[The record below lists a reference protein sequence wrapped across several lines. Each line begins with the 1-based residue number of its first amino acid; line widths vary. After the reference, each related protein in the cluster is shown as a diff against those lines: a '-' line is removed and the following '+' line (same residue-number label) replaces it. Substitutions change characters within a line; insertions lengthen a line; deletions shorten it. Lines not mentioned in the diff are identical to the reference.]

1 MLDVKLIRQETA
13 KVLASLKRRN
23 PAFTLDEF
31 LAKDKEWRGLVSH
44 SETIQSQ
51 LKNKSK
57 EIGLAMKEK
66 KDTESIKLEVS
77 KLKEEKEKIDLALER
92 VKLEMDD
99 VLLRIPNLPLDD
111 VPSGTGEND
120 NKEIRKWG
128 ELKNFSFTPKEHDEI
143 GVALGILDFER
154 GVKISGTRF
163 TFICGDG
170 ARLERALINFMLEEH
185 RKRGYVEYCPPLLV
199 LPETMK
205 GTGQLPKFEED
216 LYKTNVGNFL
226 IPTAEVPL
234 TSFYRDEFIDV
245 TKTKNLTAYTPC
257 FRSEAGSAGKDV
269 KGMIRQHQFDKVELV
284 KICHPDQSAQELE
297 NMTGDAEN
305 ILQLLKI
312 PYRTMALCTG
322 DMGFSAGKTYDI
334 EVWLPGQNKYREIS
348 SCSNCTDFQARRA
361 NIKFKDEK
369 GNQPAHTLNGSGL
382 AVGRTLVAIL
392 ENYQNADGSVSIPD
406 VLVSYMYGQKII
418 KKYL

>member
-1 MLDVKLIRQETA
+1 MLDVKLIRQETE
-13 KVLASLKRRN
+13 KVLASLKRRKSE
-23 PAFTLDEF
+23 FSLDEF
-31 LAKDKEWRGLVSH
+31 LAKDKEWRNLVSK
-44 SETIQSQ
+44 SETIQAS

-66 KDTESIKLEVS
+66 RDAESIKAEVAA
-77 KLKEEKEKIDLALER
+77 LKNEKDKIDLDLEK
-92 VKLEMDD
+92 VTFEMND
-99 VLLRIPNLPLDD
+99 VLLRLPNLPMDD
-111 VPSGTGEND
+111 VPTGAGEED
-120 NKEIRKWG
+120 NKMVRKWG
-128 ELKNFSFTPKEHDEI
+128 EPKKYSFTPKEHDEI

-170 ARLERALINFMLEEH
+170 ARLERALISFMLEEH

-199 LPETMK
+199 LPETMQ

-234 TSFYRDEFIDV
+234 TSYYRNEFIDV
-245 TKTKNLTAYTPC
+245 TETKKLTAYTPC

-284 KICHPDQSAQELE
+284 KICHPKNSVQELE
-297 NMTGDAEN
+297 TMTADAEN
-305 ILQLLKI
+305 IMQLLKI

-322 DMGFSAGKTYDI
+322 DMGFSAAKTYDI

-348 SCSNCTDFQARRA
+348 SCSNCTDFQGRRA
-361 NIKFKDEK
+361 NIKFKDDS
-369 GNQPAHTLNGSGL
+369 GNHPVHTLNGSGL

-392 ENYQNADGSVSIPD
+392 ENYQQADGSVQIPE
-406 VLVSYMYGQKII
+406 VLIPFMYGQTSI
-418 KKYL
+418 KK

>member
-1 MLDVKLIRQETA
+1 MLDVKLIRQDTA
-13 KVLASLKRRN
+13 KVLASLKRRKSE
-23 PAFTLDEF
+23 FSLDEF
-31 LAKDKEWRGLVSH
+31 LAKDKEWRNLVTK

-66 KDTESIKLEVS
+66 KDPEPIKQEVSALKDEKEKVDIALEKIKLE
-77 KLKEEKEKIDLALER
+77 I
-92 VKLEMDD
+92 DD
-99 VLLRIPNLPLDD
+99 VLLRLPNLPLDD
-111 VPSGTGEND
+111 VPNGAGEND
-120 NKEIRKWG
+120 NKEVRKWG
-128 ELKNFSFTPKEHDEI
+128 IPRKFTFTPKEHDEV

-245 TKTKNLTAYTPC
+245 SETKKLTAYTPC

-284 KICHPDQSAQELE
+284 KICHPDKSAQELE
-297 NMTGDAEN
+297 AMTSDAEN

-322 DMGFSAGKTYDI
+322 DMGFSAAKTYDI

-361 NIKFKDEK
+361 NIKFKDVK
-369 GNQPAHTLNGSGL
+369 GNQVAHTLNGSGL

-392 ENYQNADGSVSIPD
+392 ENYQEADGSVTIPE
-406 VLVSYMYGQKII
+406 VLVPFMYGQKAIT
-418 KKYL
+418 KN

>member
-1 MLDVKLIRQETA
+1 MLDVKLIRQETE
-13 KVLASLKRRN
+13 KVLASLKRRKTE
-23 PAFTLDEF
+23 FTLDEF
-31 LAKDKEWRGLVSH
+31 LAKDKEWRGLVSK
-44 SETIQSQ
+44 SENIQAQ
-51 LKNKSK
+51 LKSKSK
-57 EIGLAMKEK
+57 EIGLAIKEK
-66 KDTESIKLEVS
+66 KDPEGIKSEVARLKNEKDSID
-77 KLKEEKEKIDLALER
+77 IALEK
-92 VKLEMDD
+92 VSFELNDI
-99 VLLRIPNLPLDD
+99 LLRLPNLPLAD
-111 VPSGTGEND
+111 VPSGVGEND
-120 NKEIRKWG
+120 NQIVRKWG
-128 ELKNFSFTPKEHDEI
+128 EPQKFSFTPKEHDEI

-170 ARLERALINFMLEEH
+170 ARLERALISFMLEEH
-185 RKRGYVEYCPPLLV
+185 RKRGYTEYCPPLLV
-199 LPETMK
+199 LPETMQ

-216 LYKTNVGNFL
+216 LYKTNAGNFL

-245 TKTKNLTAYTPC
+245 TETKNLTAYTPC

-284 KICHPDQSAQELE
+284 KICHPDNSSKELE
-297 NMTGDAEN
+297 KMTADAEN

-312 PYRTMALCTG
+312 PFRTMALCTG
-322 DMGFSAGKTYDI
+322 DMGFSAAKTYDI

-361 NIKFKDEK
+361 NIKFKDDS
-369 GNQPAHTLNGSGL
+369 GNHPAHTLNGSGL

-392 ENYQNADGSVSIPD
+392 ENYQEADGSVTIPE
-406 VLVSYMYGQKII
+406 VLVPFMYGQKSI
-418 KKYL
+418 KRK

>member
-1 MLDVKLIRQETA
+1 MLDVKLIRQDTA
-13 KVLASLKRRN
+13 KVLASLKRRK
-23 PAFTLDEF
+23 TEYSLDEF
-31 LAKDKEWRGLVSH
+31 LGKDKEWRNLVAR
-44 SETIQSQ
+44 SESIQSQ
-51 LKNKSK
+51 LKTKSK
-57 EIGLAMKEK
+57 DIGLAMKEK
-66 KDTESIKLEVS
+66 KDAEPIKAEVAA
-77 KLKEEKEKIDLALER
+77 LKEEKEKVDQALEKI
-92 VKLEMDD
+92 KLEMDD
-99 VLLRIPNLPLDD
+99 VLLRLPNLPLDD
-111 VPSGTGEND
+111 VPSGAGEND
-120 NKEIRKWG
+120 NQMVRKWG
-128 ELKNFSFTPKEHDEI
+128 EPKKFSFTPKEHDEV

-170 ARLERALINFMLEEH
+170 ARLERALISFMLEEH

-245 TKTKNLTAYTPC
+245 TETKKLTAYTPC

-284 KICHPDQSAQELE
+284 KICHPDKSAQELE
-297 NMTGDAEN
+297 GMTADAEN

-322 DMGFSAGKTYDI
+322 DMGFSAAKTYDI

-392 ENYQNADGSVSIPD
+392 ENYQNEDGSVTIPE
-406 VLVSYMYGQKII
+406 VLIPYMYGQKVIT
-418 KKYL
+418 KK